1 MFEHSLIDLETRQ
14 PGRRRWI
21 SLPVAIALH
30 LVAFAAFGFGAY
42 WNVSAVPEPD
52 TNIEPMAMFQ
62 LPPLPPP
69 PSGGHSAPPPAPTHE
84 PAPAPAPQSAPAQAP
99 TVQQPHTVPDHIEPA
114 TPSTSTVPEVPGPPA
129 VNPPGKDDTPGKG
142 KGDGKGTGEGTGD
155 GLDDAPAGP
164 IRLTAAMTPP
174 VAIYK
179 VQPRYTESAR
189 RSNTQG
195 VVVVEAVIDEQGRVT
210 DVRVLRG
217 LPMGLDRAAIEAIQ
231 QWKFRPA
238 MMQDRPVKVYF
249 TLTANFTLQR

>member
-14 PGRRRWI
+14 PARRRWI
-21 SLPVAIALH
+21 SLPVAISLH
-30 LVAFAAFGFGAY
+30 LVAFAAFGFGSY
-42 WNVSAVPEPD
+42 WAVGAVPEPD
-52 TNIEPMAMFQ
+52 TLMEPMAIFE

-69 PSGGHSAPPPAPTHE
+69 PAGGHSAPPPAPTHE
-84 PAPAPAPQSAPAQAP
+84 PAPAPQSAPAQAP
-99 TVQQPHTVPDHIEPA
+99 TVQQPTVVPDHLEPA
-114 TPSTSTVPEVPGPPA
+114 HPSTSTVPEVPGVPTTTL
-129 VNPPGKDDTPGKG
+129 PGNDDTPGNG
-142 KGDGKGTGEGTGD
+142 KGDGKGPGTGTGD
-155 GLDDAPAGP
+155 GPDDAPAGP

>member
-1 MFEHSLIDLETRQ
+1 MFEHSLIDLETRRQ
-14 PGRRRWI
+14 PARRRWI
-21 SLPVAIALH
+21 SLPVAVSLH
-30 LVAFAAFGFGAY
+30 LVAFAAFGFGSY
-42 WNVSAVPEPD
+42 WSVGAVPAPE
-52 TNIEPMAMFQ
+52 TVMGPMVIFE
-62 LPPLPPP
+62 LPPVPPP
-69 PSGGHSAPPPAPTHE
+69 PSGGHSAPPQTPTH
-84 PAPAPAPQSAPAQAP
+84 APAPQPQEQPAQVR
-99 TVQQPHTVPDHIEPA
+99 TVQQPTTVPDHLDPA
-114 TPSTSTVPEVPGPPA
+114 PPSASALPEVPGVPTTA
-129 VNPPGKDDTPGKG
+129 LPGNGGTPGNG
-142 KGDGKGTGEGTGD
+142 KGDGKGPGAGTGD
-155 GLDDAPAGP
+155 GPGDVPTEPL
-164 IRLTAAMTPP
+164 RLTAAITPP

-217 LPMGLDRAAIEAIQ
+217 LPMGLDRAALEAIQ

>member
-1 MFEHSLIDLETRQ
+1 MFEHSLIDLETRRQ
-14 PGRRRWI
+14 PGRRRWL

-42 WNVSAVPEPD
+42 WSVGAVPEPE
-52 TNIEPMAMFQ
+52 TIMEPMAIFE

-69 PSGGHSAPPPAPTHE
+69 PSGGHSAPPPAPTHDPAPASQPAPTQAPTFQQPTRVPDHLE
-84 PAPAPAPQSAPAQAP
+84 PAP
-99 TVQQPHTVPDHIEPA
+99 
-114 TPSTSTVPEVPGPPA
+114 PSTSTLPEVPGVPTTTL
-129 VNPPGKDDTPGKG
+129 PGNDDTPGNG
-142 KGDGKGTGEGTGD
+142 KGDGKGPGTGTGD
-155 GLDDAPAGP
+155 GPEEAPSGP
-164 IRLTAAMTPP
+164 LRLTAAMTPP
-174 VAIYK
+174 VALYK
-179 VQPRYTESAR
+179 VQPRYTEAAR
-189 RSNTQG
+189 RANVQG
-195 VVVVEAVIDEQGRVT
+195 MVAVEAVIDEQGRVT